1 MLIEEILIIVSNN
14 TLYAI
19 ETRYIDQILHV
30 PETTKLL
37 LMPDAVLGI
46 SSVSGKIITVLDFN
60 ILMHSEAVNRSMNSS
75 RVITMRDGF
84 ETSSLVV
91 DSVINTIEVDQSA
104 LHREDDVINGV
115 VATYKFEDQII
126 QVVSPEKLF
135 EPLKLHELEKRKI
148 INGNVNSQSVEEE
161 LLVES
166 DRYLLFLMGGESYAI
181 SIDNLREIIS
191 IRDDYTELPGSS
203 DEIKGLISLRDELVI
218 IVDLRKY
225 YNFEAIDDES
235 NNILIASIG
244 NKNIGLIVDTILD
257 IRDYNKS
264 NIDIMPKNFA
274 DEKISGIIHS
284 DEKLI
289 SIIGDSVICTI
300 FDKSNHFIDN
310 NDEPIETEERDSEES
325 NILEIIQF
333 KLNKEQY
340 ALDIDN
346 IVEIIDATEV
356 TKIADTSQFIKGL
369 INIRG
374 KIIPLIS
381 LNIALEIEEEFSEN
395 SKIIICSSKGEDF
408 GFLVN
413 EVTDIIEVADSLIHK
428 ESSENTLFES
438 VIHLDEGKSLVMLLN
453 IEKIMSYE
461 MGR

>member
-1 MLIEEILIIVSNN
+1 MLIEEILIIVSNK

-60 ILMHSEAVNRSMNSS
+60 ILMHSDAVDRSMHSS
-75 RVITMRDGF
+75 RIITMRDDF
-84 ETSSLVV
+84 DTTSLVV

-104 LHREDDVINGV
+104 LTLETDVIDGII
-115 VATYKFEDQII
+115 ATYKYEDEII
-126 QVVSPEKLF
+126 QIVSPEKLF
-135 EPLKLHELEKRKI
+135 EPIKLHELEKKKVI
-148 INGNVNSQSVEEE
+148 HGNVNSQSSEEE
-161 LLVES
+161 LLIDS
-166 DRYLLFLMGGESYAI
+166 DRYLLFLMGGENYAI

-191 IRDDYTELPGSS
+191 MRDDYTELPGSS

-225 YNFEAIDDES
+225 YNFEAIDNES
-235 NNILIASIG
+235 NNILIASID
-244 NKNIGLIVDTILD
+244 NKNIGLIVDDILD
-257 IRDYNKS
+257 IRDYNKNS
-264 NIDIMPKNFA
+264 IDIMPKNFA

-284 DEKLI
+284 DEQLI
-289 SIIGDSVICTI
+289 SIVGDSVISNI
-300 FDKSNHFIDN
+300 FDKSNHFMDNSSELID
-310 NDEPIETEERDSEES
+310 TQEEENRKGD
-325 NILEIIQF
+325 ILEIIQF

-346 IVEIIDATEV
+346 IVEIIDATDV
-356 TKIADTSQFIKGL
+356 TKIVDTSNFIKGL

-374 KIIPLIS
+374 KIISLIS
-381 LNIALEIEEEFSEN
+381 LNIALEIEEQFGES

-413 EVTDIIEVADSLIHK
+413 EVTDIIEVPDSLIHK

-438 VIHLDEGKSLVMLLN
+438 VIHLDDGENLVMLLN
-453 IEKIMSYE
+453 IEKIMLYE